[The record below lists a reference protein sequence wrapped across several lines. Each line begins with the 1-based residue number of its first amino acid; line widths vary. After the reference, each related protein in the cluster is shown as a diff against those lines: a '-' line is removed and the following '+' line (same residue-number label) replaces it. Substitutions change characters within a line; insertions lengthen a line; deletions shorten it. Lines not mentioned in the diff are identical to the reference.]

1 MAEKGGSFWIGAA
14 AGLVIVAAAAPA
26 AFYVWKADSADRAAT
41 RSELAAVK
49 QQLAQT
55 NQSLL
60 DMRKTAS
67 VVGISKQLDELNWRI
82 KSTNEA
88 LAGLQKTSAGMQRSS
103 LETIA
108 ARLDRLDA
116 GLKIN
121 SDAVAG
127 LLKSVP
133 LTNLAKQIGEVQANL
148 AALDIALAD
157 LKRTSTA
164 GDSARRFDA
173 LDAAVK
179 SIGGTLGAI
188 KTGLDGNHA
197 ALAEL
202 KTAPPAAAAP
212 QVASTLDKIKKN
224 GASSTAERGSM
235 DLVVIHAESSEGNK
249 APANVATAM
258 APLGFEF
265 KRVGAS
271 EDKTQTAAIIAKV
284 KDVLKDR
291 SHCAIS
297 VAGYADTLG
306 DDGFNLGL
314 SKQRAH
320 HVALKLRE
328 ALGNGV
334 QIAET
339 GWGARRLQVW
349 TPDNTPKAENR
360 RVDIAVHC
368 AG

>member
-1 MAEKGGSFWIGAA
+1 MTEKGASFWLGAA

-26 AFYVWKADSADRAAT
+26 GLYFWKTYSADRAAT
-41 RSELAAVK
+41 RSELAAVT

-60 DMRKTAS
+60 EMRKVAS
-67 VVGISKQLDELNWRI
+67 VAGISKQLDELNWRI

-88 LAGLQKTSAGMQRSS
+88 LAGLQKTSAGFERSS

-127 LLKSVP
+127 LLKSAP

-148 AALDIALAD
+148 TALDIALAD
-157 LKRTSTA
+157 VKRTSVA
-164 GDSARRFDA
+164 ADSARRFDA
-173 LDAAVK
+173 LEAATK
-179 SIGGTLGAI
+179 SIDGTLGAI
-188 KTGLDGNHA
+188 KTALDGNHA
-197 ALAEL
+197 TLAEL
-202 KTAPPAAAAP
+202 KTAPPAATP
-212 QVASTLDKIKKN
+212 QLASTLDKIKN
-224 GASSTAERGSM
+224 ASNAPARASM
-235 DLVVIHAESSEGNK
+235 DLVVIHAEPADSNKSS
-249 APANVATAM
+249 ANAAAAASM
-258 APLGFEF
+258 ASLGFEF

-271 EDKTQTAAIIAKV
+271 EDKTQTSAIVAKV
-284 KDVLKDR
+284 KDVLKGR

-306 DDGFNLGL
+306 TDGFNLGL

-328 ALGNGV
+328 ALGDGV

-349 TPDNTPKAENR
+349 TPDNTPKTENR

>member
-1 MAEKGGSFWIGAA
+1 MAEKGASFWMGAA
-14 AGLVIVAAAAPA
+14 AGLVIVAAAVPA

-60 DMRKTAS
+60 EMRKAAS
-67 VVGISKQLDELNWRI
+67 VAGISKQLDELNGRI
-82 KSTNEA
+82 KSTNQA
-88 LAGLQKTSAGMQRSS
+88 LAELQKTSAGIQRSS
-103 LETIA
+103 LETLA

-116 GLKIN
+116 GLTIN
-121 SDAVAG
+121 TEAVAG
-127 LLKSVP
+127 LQKTAP
-133 LTNLAKQIGEVQANL
+133 LANISKQVGQVQANL
-148 AALDIALAD
+148 TALDVVLAE
-157 LKRTSTA
+157 LKRTA
-164 GDSARRFDA
+164 AAADSARRFDA
-173 LDAAVK
+173 LDTAVK
-179 SIGGTLGAI
+179 SIDGTLGAI

-197 ALAEL
+197 ALADL
-202 KTAPPAAAAP
+202 KTAPQAATGP
-212 QVASTLDKIKKN
+212 QLASTLDKIKTD
-224 GASSTAERGSM
+224 GASNTATRGSM
-235 DLVVIHAESSEGNK
+235 DLVVIHAEPVEGNK
-249 APANVATAM
+249 APANVAAAM

-265 KRVGAS
+265 RRIGAS
-271 EDKTQTAAIIAKV
+271 QDKAQTSAIIAKV
-284 KDVLKDR
+284 KDVMKGR
-291 SHCAIS
+291 THCAIS

-320 HVALKLRE
+320 NVALKLRE
-328 ALGNGV
+328 ALGDSV

-339 GWGARRLQVW
+339 GWGARHLQVW

>member
-1 MAEKGGSFWIGAA
+1 MADKGTSFWLGAA

-26 AFYVWKADSADRAAT
+26 AFYAWKTDSADRAAT
-41 RSELAAVK
+41 RSELAAVQ

-55 NQSLL
+55 NKSLSE
-60 DMRKTAS
+60 MRKAAS
-67 VVGISKQLDELNWRI
+67 VAGISKQLDELNWRI
-82 KSTNEA
+82 KSANEA
-88 LAGLQKTSAGMQRSS
+88 LAGLQKTTAGIERSS
-103 LETIA
+103 LETVA

-121 SDAVAG
+121 SDAVAA
-127 LLKSVP
+127 LLKSAP
-133 LTNLAKQIGEVQANL
+133 LANLAKQIGEVQANL
-148 AALDIALAD
+148 TALDVVLAD
-157 LKRTSTA
+157 LKRISTA

-173 LDAAVK
+173 LAASMK
-179 SIGGTLGAI
+179 SIDGTVDAI
-188 KTGLDGNHA
+188 KTALDGNHA

-202 KTAPPAAAAP
+202 KTAKQTATP
-212 QVASTLDKIKKN
+212 QLANALDKIKKD
-224 GASSTAERGSM
+224 GAATHGSM
-235 DLVVIHAESSEGNK
+235 DLVVIHAEPSEGNE
-249 APANVATAM
+249 APANVSAAM

-271 EDKTQTAAIIAKV
+271 EDKAQTSAIVAKV
-284 KDVLKDR
+284 KDVLKGR

-320 HVALKLRE
+320 KVALKLRE
-328 ALGNGV
+328 ALGGGV

-339 GWGARRLQVW
+339 GWGDRRLQVW